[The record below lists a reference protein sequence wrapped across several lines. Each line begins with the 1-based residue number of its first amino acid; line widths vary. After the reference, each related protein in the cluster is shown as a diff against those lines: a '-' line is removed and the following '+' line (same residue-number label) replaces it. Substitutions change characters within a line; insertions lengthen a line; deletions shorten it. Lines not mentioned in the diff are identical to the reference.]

1 MTRLRA
7 TTVFSSPGLTVTA
20 IESVAFR
27 VDRMGN
33 ARWMTG
39 RVEPIAVI
47 VSESG
52 RTSAFDTDGQSLD
65 IDRLNLPADLVAG
78 QKFDGQ
84 KAPCR

>member
-7 TTVFSSPGLTVTA
+7 TTVFSSPGQTVTA

-39 RVEPIAVI
+39 CLEPIAVI
-47 VSESG
+47 VREPG
-52 RTSAFDTDGQSLD
+52 RTSAFDMDGQPVD
-65 IDRLNLPADLVAG
+65 VDRLDLLAE
-78 QKFDGQ
+78 FI
-84 KAPCR
+84 AA